1 MLRTHTCGE
10 LRLSDVGKVVTLSGW
25 LQKSR
30 DIGTIGFIDL
40 RDRYGMT
47 QLSFDENRDKAV
59 FDKARNLGREYVLRI
74 NGIVIERTAKNPKM
88 LTGDIEVQVTEVE
101 ILNESKTP
109 PFTIE
114 EETDGGDEL
123 RMKYRYL
130 DLRREVVRRNLELRH
145 KVSKYTRQ
153 FLDAQNFIEVETP
166 VLIKSTPE
174 GARDFVGPSR
184 MNEGEWY
191 ALPQSPQT
199 FKQLLMVSG
208 FDRYYQIVKCFRD

>member
-88 LTGDIEVQVTEVE
+88 PTGDIEVQVGNID

-114 EETDGGDEL
+114 EDTDGGDEL

-130 DLRREVVRRNLELRH
+130 DLRREVDSKLRRTTSLL
-145 KVSKYTRQ
+145 
-153 FLDAQNFIEVETP
+153 
-166 VLIKSTPE
+166 KS
-174 GARDFVGPSR
+174 R
-184 MNEGEWY
+184 
-191 ALPQSPQT
+191 
-199 FKQLLMVSG
+199 
-208 FDRYYQIVKCFRD
+208 